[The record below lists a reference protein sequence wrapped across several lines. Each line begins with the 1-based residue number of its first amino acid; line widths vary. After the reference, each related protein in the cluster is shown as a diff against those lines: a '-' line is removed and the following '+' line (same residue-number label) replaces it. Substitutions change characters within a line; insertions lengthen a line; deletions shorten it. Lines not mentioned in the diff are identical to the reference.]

1 MADASKVFTT
11 GAECAVS
18 FNAVPIVA
26 KSETLALTPSFYE
39 PGDGFIG
46 GLEPHKER
54 RRVLKQDVKGSI
66 TFQPTYTEAIALLT
80 GFFSGTSA
88 ESSASFA
95 GYTPRG
101 VPGTPAQYTV
111 LVDRR
116 HASGKIFS
124 YPSCWMNKISITVA
138 ESAPVDIVCDFLG
151 TTEGT
156 ATASIAA
163 AEAALPAIMDDCTIT
178 IAGDQ
183 YFANGGEFI
192 VDLALDERFHNSLTR
207 SHAQRKVL
215 NATAKID
222 LDLNS
227 DTWSQ
232 LLKHSTDNDS
242 VVVTVKCSNGV
253 KGFGL
258 SFPEMCI
265 TSATPTI
272 SGADSVKASLEL
284 KGYKQDAST
293 ATVTAFT
300 KAS

>member
-1 MADASKVFTT
+1 MS
-11 GAECAVS
+11 
-18 FNAVPIVA
+18 
-26 KSETLALTPSFYE
+26 
-39 PGDGFIG
+39 
-46 GLEPHKER
+46 
-54 RRVLKQDVKGSI
+54 
-66 TFQPTYTEAIALLT
+66 
-80 GFFSGTSA
+80 
-88 ESSASFA
+88 
-95 GYTPRG
+95 
-101 VPGTPAQYTV
+101 
-111 LVDRR
+111 
-116 HASGKIFS
+116 
-124 YPSCWMNKISITVA
+124 KISIVVA
-138 ESAPVDIVCDFLG
+138 EAAPVDLVCDFLG

-156 ATASIAA
+156 AAASIAA
-163 AEAALPAIMDDCTIT
+163 AEAALPAIMDDCAIT
-178 IAGDQ
+178 IGGDQ
-183 YFANGGEFI
+183 YFANGGEFT

-227 DTWSQ
+227 DTWAQ

-242 VVVTVKCSNGV
+242 VAVTVKCSNGV

-284 KGYKQDAST
+284 KGYRQDSSV

>member
-1 MADASKVFTT
+1 MAAASKVFTT

-26 KSETLALTPSFYE
+26 KSESMALTPSFYE

-46 GLEPHKER
+46 GLEPYKER
-54 RRVLKQDVKGSI
+54 RRMLKKDVKGSI
-66 TFQPTYTEAIALLT
+66 SFQPTYTEAIALFT
-80 GFFSGTSA
+80 GFFSGTSSETDA
-88 ESSASFA
+88 AFS
-95 GYTPRG
+95 GYTARG
-101 VPGTPAQYTV
+101 VPATPAQYTV

-116 HASGKIFS
+116 HSSGKIFS
-124 YPSCWMNKISITVA
+124 YPGCWMNKIGIAVA

-156 ATASIAA
+156 AAATIAA
-163 AEAALPAIMDDCTIT
+163 AEAALPAIMDDVTVT
-178 IAGDQ
+178 VGGDE
-183 YFANGGEFI
+183 YFATGGEFI
-192 VDLALDERFHNSLTR
+192 VDLMLDERFHNSLTR
-207 SHAQRKVL
+207 SHAQRKVV
-215 NATAKID
+215 NVTAKID

-227 DTWSQ
+227 DTWAQ
-232 LLKHSTDNDS
+232 LLKNSTDNDS
-242 VVVTVKCSNGV
+242 VAVTVKCSNGA

-265 TSATPTI
+265 TNATPTI
-272 SGADSVKASLEL
+272 TGADSVKASLEL
-284 KGYKQDAST
+284 KAYRQDDST